1 MTEIQAYL
9 KTESQLVEAELLK
22 YLTKDGPAP
31 RLCEAMRYAVMNG
44 GKRIRP
50 ILMLAVADVL
60 GLDRQQILPIAC
72 ALEMIHSY
80 SLVHDDLP
88 AMDNDDLRR
97 GKPTT
102 HKQFDEATA
111 ILAGDTLQ
119 CYAFKV
125 IAQGCREGGV
135 SADRILLAAEALAT
149 ASGALGMAGG
159 QMLDLQNEGK
169 LISLEE
175 LKKMHSL
182 KTGALLEYAVAAP
195 LFIVQPQAEI
205 VDGLMAYAAAI
216 GLAFQIKDDI
226 LDVEASTEALGKTAG
241 KDQDQHKSTFVS
253 LLGLAGAKAEL
264 ALETQKAYAAVQKID
279 TTGKLTELAQYL
291 LERNA

>member
-1 MTEIQAYL
+1 MKDILIYL
-9 KTESQLVEAELLK
+9 KTEAQLVEAELLH
-22 YLTKDGPAP
+22 YLAKTGPAL
-31 RLCEAMRYAVMNG
+31 RLGEAMRYAVLNG

-50 ILMLAVADVL
+50 ILMLAVAEVL
-60 GLDRQQILPIAC
+60 GVERKQVLPIAC

-102 HKQFDEATA
+102 HKQYDEATA

-119 CYAFKV
+119 CYAFNV
-125 IAQGCREGGV
+125 IAQGCREAGV
-135 SADRILLAAEALAT
+135 PAERVLMAIEALST
-149 ASGALGMAGG
+149 ASGQLGMAGG

-169 LISLEE
+169 QISLAE
-175 LKKMHSL
+175 LTQMHSL

-195 LFIVQPQAEI
+195 LFIAQPKAVI
-205 VDGLMAYAAAI
+205 VDGLMAYAAAV

-226 LDVEASTEALGKTAG
+226 LDVEASTRELGKTAG
-241 KDQDQHKSTFVS
+241 KDKNQHKATFIS
-253 LLGLAGAKAEL
+253 LLGLAEAKKAL
-264 ALETQKAYAAVQKID
+264 AVETQKAYSAVQEID
-279 TTGKLTELAQYL
+279 TTGKLKQLAQYL
-291 LERNA
+291 LERNT

>member
-1 MTEIQAYL
+1 MKDILTYL
-9 KTESQLVEAELLK
+9 KTEAQLVEAELLH
-22 YLTKDGPAP
+22 YLAKTGPAL
-31 RLCEAMRYAVMNG
+31 RLGEAMRYAVLNG

-50 ILMLAVADVL
+50 ILMLAVAEVL
-60 GLDRQQILPIAC
+60 GVERKQVLPIAC

-102 HKQFDEATA
+102 HKQYDEATA

-119 CYAFKV
+119 CYAFNV
-125 IAQGCREGGV
+125 IAQGCREAGV
-135 SADRILLAAEALAT
+135 PAERVLMAIEALST
-149 ASGALGMAGG
+149 ASGQLGMAGG

-169 LISLEE
+169 QSSLAE
-175 LKKMHSL
+175 LTQMHSL

-195 LFIVQPQAEI
+195 LFIAQPKAVI
-205 VDGLMAYAAAI
+205 VDGLMAYAAAV

-226 LDVEASTEALGKTAG
+226 LDVEASTAELGKTAG
-241 KDQDQHKSTFVS
+241 KDKDQHKATFIS
-253 LLGLAGAKAEL
+253 LLGLAEAKKAL
-264 ALETQKAYAAVQKID
+264 AVETQKAYSAVQEID
-279 TTGKLTELAQYL
+279 TTGKLKQLAQYL
-291 LERNA
+291 LERNT